1 MRYVALLNLLN
12 PYQVL
17 KQFVKIIFQW
27 LDYSG
32 KVHVIS
38 YFFKFFFKKC
48 YDLLNVTIMQ

>member
-12 PYQVL
+12 PYRVL

-32 KVHVIS
+32 KVRVIS
-38 YFFKFFFKKC
+38 YYFMFFSRNAMT
-48 YDLLNVTIMQ
+48 Y